1 MELVTN
7 SVEAVQRE
15 AGYPTTLSP
24 HASRTH
30 TRKRLPSLAPCARTE
45 GASVDTELSLSSGE
59 ERGYRTD
66 RPRPPRGMASW
77 MYHRAKSCLL
87 RFFYPFRCVCPSVL
101 FAKWETQ
108 KSGGGDRLGRRRHR
122 RRRGRR
128 RVEGDT
134 QRAHARARSAV
145 DDDVRRRHVGC
156 DSAVLSGPEKK
167 QRRNR
172 SLVAT
177 FQMQPARVA
186 KYELDNEA
194 VFELMRCVSG
204 KHTVESP
211 CNDHPSNYPECYQ
224 EPTTLASLAHFPV
237 AYLPTATE
245 RAKQKYKVSS
255 IYYQP
260 HLD

>member
-1 MELVTN
+1 MSSPVFLPIPVC
-7 SVEAVQRE
+7 
-15 AGYPTTLSP
+15 LS
-24 HASRTH
+24 
-30 TRKRLPSLAPCARTE
+30 
-45 GASVDTELSLSSGE
+45 
-59 ERGYRTD
+59 
-66 RPRPPRGMASW
+66 
-77 MYHRAKSCLL
+77 
-87 RFFYPFRCVCPSVL
+87 VCPVC
-101 FAKWETQ
+101 EM
-108 KSGGGDRLGRRRHR
+108 GDPKER
-122 RRRGRR
+122 RRRPTRPATPPPPPGPTESGRGYATR
-128 RVEGDT
+128 PCP
-134 QRAHARARSAV
+134 RARSAV

-255 IYYQP
+255 IYYQQ